1 MDTVCPH
8 GEECRAKLVPISRG
22 DPINWYVKEWMSMAP
37 RSHESQKIQN
47 FQLQRKTLLWSY
59 NHIHTTTSHKYLCTC
74 CFCLWTI
81 HKHLLD
87 VYHTYYLL
95 VCVFP
100 AELKSLK
107 HNIVI
112 HGWGPY
118 AQYLWPASKERLEEA
133 ADAGL
138 ECCRCVDGWF
148 VGCSG
153 RWGWYGL
160 VILVY
165 IFVRLFWF

>member
-1 MDTVCPH
+1 MDTGCPH

-22 DPINWYVKEWMSMAP
+22 DPINCYAKEWMSMAP
-37 RSHESQKIQN
+37 RSPRRFRISSWI
-47 FQLQRKTLLWSY
+47 
-59 NHIHTTTSHKYLCTC
+59 HIHTTTSHKYLCTC
-74 CFCLWTI
+74 CFCLSTI

-112 HGWGPY
+112 HGRGPY

-165 IFVRLFWF
+165 LSDCFGSRRPHLI